1 LCRKSSIIFYF
12 DLNELFLKIK
22 NSSLASWTWI
32 RTVNET
38 HGEILAN
45 VSIADG
51 HPTPI
56 NVTVFQ
62 ARTVNGT
69 K

>member
-1 LCRKSSIIFYF
+1 M
-12 DLNELFLKIK
+12 
-22 NSSLASWTWI
+22 
-32 RTVNET
+32 NET
-38 HGEILAN
+38 HGEIVAN
-45 VSIADG
+45 VSVADG

>member
-1 LCRKSSIIFYF
+1 M
-12 DLNELFLKIK
+12 
-22 NSSLASWTWI
+22 
-32 RTVNET
+32 NET
-38 HGEILAN
+38 HGEIVAK

>member
-1 LCRKSSIIFYF
+1 LIINTF
-12 DLNELFLKIK
+12 DLIGIFFKNE
-22 NSSLASWTWI
+22 SASLPSFTWT
-32 RTVNET
+32 RNTNET
-38 HGEILAN
+38 HGEIRAN
-45 VSIADG
+45 VSVADG
-51 HPTPI
+51 HPTPT